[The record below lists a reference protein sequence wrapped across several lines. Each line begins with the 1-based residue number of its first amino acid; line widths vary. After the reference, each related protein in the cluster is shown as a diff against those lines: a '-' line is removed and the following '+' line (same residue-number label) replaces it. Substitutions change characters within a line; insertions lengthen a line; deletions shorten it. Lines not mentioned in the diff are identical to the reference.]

1 MVEHYGNHSGVGFS
15 LSASGHPR
23 VVSPETVGSHVL
35 LHLLDM
41 TARYLGHRQVGA
53 YADEQ

>member
-41 TARYLGHRQVGA
+41 TARYLGHRQVGGLC
-53 YADEQ
+53 